1 MEIRKK
7 GYARL
12 TALLLSLCLL
22 GTGVG
27 INAWAEETDGTGQS
41 ADAAG
46 AADGAQ
52 TTGPNQIKSSVDQ
65 ILSENESGTA
75 GSSASSSGVEYDDV
89 SAAYKSIE
97 SYGLLETDRVT
108 LRADGA
114 SKENGAATVL
124 QNESGYNGP
133 AVLSDKATGSLS
145 WQVNISKTGL
155 YDIHIDYLPTVDDKS
170 DIQRKIAIDG
180 QLPFDE
186 SGNIGFLRKWSEE
199 AEPALDANGDEVT
212 PKLVQVI
219 DWDTNVVTDVDG
231 MTMTPFRYLLT
242 AGNHTITLEYVNADM
257 YIGDISLIP
266 STAYKTYA
274 EVKAEYDAKGYKEYT
289 GEPVYKE
296 GELSDYRS
304 SQILRREADSDPG
317 STPYVRG
324 HVKLNTVGGFNWRKG
339 NQLIQWVMDVPESG
353 LYKLNIR
360 VFQNHGEG
368 LNVYRQITIDGQ
380 VPFQE
385 MEAYAFGYSTKWQN
399 ETLTDA
405 DGNPYLF
412 YLEKG
417 QHTLGIQV
425 KMGASAE
432 VISNLLDINND
443 MSQLIRNIT
452 KVTGTDPDANFDYKL
467 QDKVPSLISDME
479 DLRDR
484 YRAQVDFLKEHSRKM
499 PTLANSLNTAAD
511 QLDYLIQRPKK
522 IPSKLDELTT
532 TQTSVSTWYFNI
544 QDQPMKIDYVQFVA
558 PGVEVQMP
566 KSSFWEKLAGTCVNF
581 ALSFIKDYDNVMY
594 VSTTGDQIIEG
605 KALDVWVAR
614 SKEMCEIIQQMASEE
629 FTPETGIGI
638 KVNVLPSGSVGAVG
652 SISPL
657 MLAVISGNVP
667 DIALGSDSLTPVEL
681 AIRGAA
687 YDLKNFK
694 DYDEVASRF
703 LPGALEPMEYQPKD
717 QAEPGMYGLPE
728 NMDFKLMFYRTD
740 IMEEIGAQVPN
751 TWTELYNEVLPVLDQ
766 NGMMFYMASDYA
778 PFLFQ
783 QGGEYY
789 NEDRSETALE
799 SDVAYQAFLQWT
811 KNYTV
816 YDFERTADI
825 YNHFRIGDIPLVIG
839 GYNDYLKIMYAAP
852 DLYGRWM
859 VAPIPG
865 TEKEDGSI
873 DRTAGGA
880 STTLMMF
887 TDSEEKE
894 KAWEFAKWWLSSDV
908 QFNFST
914 EVEATM
920 GQEARWNTA
929 NVDAFFRLPWTAE
942 HVPVF
947 KEVFSS
953 FKNQPNVLGGYYTAR
968 NVNNAWTRVVMND
981 WNARKSWEKAIDD
994 ISNEMLRKRIE
1005 YSFTTEEEATRSKGK

>member
-1 MEIRKK
+1 MELKKK
-7 GYARL
+7 GYARV
-12 TALLLSLCLL
+12 TALLLSFCLL
-22 GTGVG
+22 TTGAVIG
-27 INAWAEETDGTGQS
+27 AGAEEGQADG
-41 ADAAG
+41 G
-46 AADGAQ
+46 ASSTATASDGAQ
-52 TTGPNQIKSSVDQ
+52 NSSAGDSKSSVGQ
-65 ILSENESGTA
+65 ILSEEEPSA
-75 GSSASSSGVEYDDV
+75 GGASSLGDDYDTV
-89 SAAYKSIE
+89 AATYGSVA
-97 SYGLLETDRVT
+97 SYGLHASDQITV
-108 LRADGA
+108 RADGA
-114 SKENGAATVL
+114 AKATGAPEIK

-133 AVLSDKATGSLS
+133 AVVSDKATGSLT
-145 WQVNISKTGL
+145 WQINVPKTGL
-155 YDIHIDYLPTVDDKS
+155 YDIHIDYLPTMEDKS

-180 QLPFDE
+180 QLPFED
-186 SGNIGFLRKWSEE
+186 SGNIGFLRKWTEE
-199 AEPALDANGDEVT
+199 AEPAIDANGDEVT
-212 PKLVQVI
+212 PKLTQVSA
-219 DWDTNVVTDVDG
+219 WDTNVVTDVDG

-242 AGNHTITLEYVNADM
+242 AGAHTLTLEYVNADM
-257 YIGDISLIP
+257 YIGDIKLVP
-266 STAYKTYA
+266 STEYKTYA
-274 EVKAEYDAKGYKEYT
+274 EVQKEYQAKGYKEYT
-289 GEPVYKE
+289 GDPVYKE

-317 STPYVRG
+317 TTPYLRG

-339 NQLIQWVMDVPESG
+339 NQQIQWVMDVPESG

-360 VFQNHGEG
+360 AFQNHGEG
-368 LNVYRQITIDGQ
+368 LNVHRQITIDGE
-380 VPFQE
+380 VPFE
-385 MEAYAFGYSTKWQN
+385 EVSAYAFGYATKWQN
-399 ETLTDA
+399 ETLSDA
-405 DGNPYLF
+405 EGNPYLF

-432 VISNLLDINND
+432 VISGLLSINND

-452 KVTGTDPDANFDYKL
+452 KVTGTDPDANFDYRL
-467 QDKVPSLISDME
+467 QDKVPSLITDME

-484 YRAQVDFLKEHSRKM
+484 YRAQVEFLKTHSRKM

-511 QLDYLIQRPKK
+511 QLEYLIKNPKK
-522 IPSKLDELTT
+522 IPAKLDELTT
-532 TQTSVSTWYFNI
+532 TQTSGSTWYFNI
-544 QDQPMKIDYVQFVA
+544 QDQPLKIDYVQFVA
-558 PGVEVQMP
+558 PESDVKMP

-594 VSTTGDQIIEG
+594 VSTTGEELFEG

-638 KVNVLPSGSVGAVG
+638 KINVLPSGSVGAVG

-687 YDLKNFK
+687 YDLRNFE
-694 DYDEVASRF
+694 DYDEVAERF
-703 LPGALEPMEYQPKD
+703 LPGAIEPMEYTPKD
-717 QAEPGMYGLPE
+717 QERAGVYGLPE

-740 IMEEIGAQVPN
+740 IMDEIGAKVPN
-751 TWTELYNEVLPVLDQ
+751 TWTELYNEVLPLLDQ

-783 QGGEYY
+783 HGGEYY
-789 NEDRSETALE
+789 NADKSETALE
-799 SDVAYQAFLQWT
+799 SDTAYQAFLQWT

-839 GYNDYLKIMYAAP
+839 GYQDYLKIMYAAP

-859 VAPIPG
+859 IAPIPG
-865 TEKEDGSI
+865 TEQEDGSI

-887 TDSEEKE
+887 TNSEEKE
-894 KAWEFAKWWLSSDV
+894 KAWEFAKWWLSADS

-920 GQEARWNTA
+920 GQEARWNSA
-929 NVDAFFRLPWTAE
+929 NVEAFFRLSWTAE

-947 KEVFSS
+947 KEVFSA
-953 FKNQPNVLGGYYTAR
+953 FKNQPNALGGYYTAR
-968 NVNNAWTRVVMND
+968 NVSNAWTRVVMND
-981 WNARKSWEKAIDD
+981 MNPRKSWEKAIDD

-1005 YSFTTEEEATRSKGK
+1005 YGFTTEEEATRNKGK